1 MAATSPYQGND
12 YQAVSN
18 FRPYELPVN
27 DIFKGIVAQNQFWD
41 AGAARVKSVYDNA
54 LNLSL
59 TTEENKNIRKQFMED
74 AEKQLTKLSTM
85 DLSDPSVQRQGFGIF
100 RPLLKDKGII
110 QDDYLTDQMG
120 KIYSEA
126 ERYKKDEKTK
136 GAGYNMDNLAYALRP
151 FKGFGKNTSRDQLDG
166 IFEKAKNA
174 EYIPYYDVSKERKEI
189 LEMCKPDKASNT
201 TSQGFYLETEKIA
214 SLTSQKLWGCLEAQL
229 SGQARQQIRI
239 TGTVRYGDDYETL
252 KKDYISAAESKSK
265 YYTEQIKELSANKAP
280 LIGKTDNVSIKLM
293 KQIDEEISQYKKAK
307 EGYDEDLV
315 KYHTWDDKY
324 MQDNYEDLAATAWMH
339 REEGAFASAFARID
353 VEKDKKADAISMMF
367 YTQQKLDD
375 RQLKDFKHDEDMA
388 QYNLKL
394 KLLSGDTDADLP
406 TRIRALKNMGV
417 PNDQIYTWLGEA
429 SKEKAPQASAVQAT
443 IDKSNSEIS
452 SKVSDIVNS
461 TEVQSNP
468 ALATIV
474 NGVKDEKGFTEQ
486 LPKLYKYVNDALT
499 ADPNDSKALSIKEGL
514 NQYVKLTNTRTQW
527 KSVLDDAQRKAE
539 ASAEKSFPTQNMQ
552 QELNKINDGKPF
564 KMHLR
569 LNGSDWNN
577 TIDIVKTPQQVVAD
591 IDNGIAQIRKDNA
604 LLGQLEVY
612 YKINGKLYGISM
624 DKRDL
629 GGADVVGGRE
639 MRKPLRDISNWYS
652 SNQEYKDKRNE
663 HYKTTTNAILGE
675 NAAVQKM
682 MLASGN
688 LLGDGKINS
697 AKPTQTLRQVQDIF
711 GNAFAEYNT
720 VGGFDPVDGWVNIQ
734 AKDEK
739 GKIISYKALK
749 DAAAASPMGASQILE
764 GDYPNSIKI
773 KVPYLVGVVD
783 KPDYNETLKT
793 LMTYAGNRVTS
804 ENLPQGLILDAGIT
818 PNGKKIQI
826 STTKNLGS
834 GLPKYN
840 ILINGVEIPVKIA
853 NDQTTALKFVSD
865 LLVGRAESEIKK

>member
-429 SKEKAPQASAVQAT
+429 GKEKAPTSVIVENT
-443 IDKSNSEIS
+443 ISTANKNIS
-452 SKVSDIVNS
+452 KKISDIVTS
-461 TEVQSNP
+461 SEIQGNP

-474 NGVKDEKGFTEQ
+474 EGIKDEKAFTEQ
-486 LPKLYKYVNDALT
+486 LPKLYKYVANALT
-499 ADPNDSKALSIKEGL
+499 IDPNDAKALSIKEGL
-514 NQYVKLTNTRTQW
+514 NEYVKLTNTRTQW
-527 KSVLDDAQRKAE
+527 KSILDEAYSVVEKKTGTLKANFEALRADFAGRKIRDANGNYYNSNELFNILTGGDPNYTVTGDLNIIGGKDVTIIDNRTGKQL
-539 ASAEKSFPTQNMQ
+539 SFDDRDAPFG
-552 QELNKINDGKPF
+552 GK
-564 KMHLR
+564 
-569 LNGSDWNN
+569 NSE
-577 TIDIVKTPQQVVAD
+577 DIVKNLFNS
-591 IDNGIAQIRKDNA
+591 I
-604 LLGQLEVY
+604 
-612 YKINGKLYGISM
+612 
-624 DKRDL
+624 
-629 GGADVVGGRE
+629 
-639 MRKPLRDISNWYS
+639 
-652 SNQEYKDKRNE
+652 KDKRNNF
-663 HYKTTTNAILGE
+663 TSQVNDLLGQ

-682 MLASGN
+682 MLSSGN
-688 LLGDGKINS
+688 LLGNGKIDTD
-697 AKPTQTLRQVQDIF
+697 KPTATLKQVQDIF
-711 GNAFAEYNT
+711 GNAFPQYNT

-734 AKDEK
+734 ATDAK
-739 GKIISYKALK
+739 GKIVPASALR
-749 DAAAASPMGASQILE
+749 DAAAASPYGTSQIE
-764 GDYPNSIKI
+764 TGEYPNSIKI
-773 KVPYLVGVVD
+773 KLPYLTGVMD
-783 KPDYNETLKT
+783 KPDYSETLKS

-804 ENLPQGLILDAGIT
+804 ENLPGLILEVGIT
-818 PNGKKIQI
+818 PNGNKVQI
-826 STTKNLGS
+826 NTTKSLGS
-834 GLPKYN
+834 GLAKYT
-840 ILINGVEIPVKIA
+840 ILLNGTEIPVKIGS
-853 NDQTTALKFVSD
+853 DLTSALKYASD
-865 LLVGRAESEIKK
+865 LLADKVNVEIKQ